1 MNERTRQDYEERI
14 LRVQMHIQKHLDRQ
28 LGIEELAGVA
38 CFSPWHF
45 NRIFRAMTGES
56 LMDYARRLKLER
68 SAWDLKYTALAVTEI
83 AFDAGYE
90 NHESFSRAFKKKFGV
105 PPKEYRVSGSHLYL
119 SPDNGMFP
127 DGSIK
132 RYGGSKMEVRI
143 ETLDEITVASVRHT
157 GSYFECGIA
166 WQKLCSNEDV
176 MKNALLPH
184 LCVGVCYDDP
194 DITEK
199 DKIRY
204 DACIR
209 VNDDYEPE
217 PGIIKQKIMGG
228 IFAILTHKGSYDGL
242 HDCYKWLYGEWLPS
256 SGYEPGIAPSLEIYR
271 NSPETTPAEELVTDI
286 CIPLHK

>member
-14 LRVQMHIQKHLDRQ
+14 LRVQMHIQKHLDSQ

-68 SAWDLKYTALAVTEI
+68 SAWDLKYTARSVTDI

-90 NHESFSRAFKKKFGV
+90 NHESFSRAFKKKFLL
-105 PPKEYRVSGSHLYL
+105 PPRDYRESGSRIEL
-119 SPDNGMFP
+119 SPENDFYP
-127 DGSIK
+127 QHTIK
-132 RYGGSKMEVRI
+132 RYGGTKMEVRI
-143 ETLDEITVASVRHT
+143 ENLEEITVASVRHT
-157 GSYFECGIA
+157 GSYFESHTA
-166 WQKLCSNEDV
+166 WQKLCGSESV
-176 MKNALLPH
+176 MKNAVMPP

-204 DACIR
+204 DACIK
-209 VNDDYEPE
+209 VNEDFIPE
-217 PGIIKQKIMGG
+217 TGVIKQKIMGG
-228 IFAILTHKGSYDGL
+228 KFAVLTHRGSYDGL
-242 HDCYKWLYGEWLPS
+242 HDCYRWLYGEWLPS
-256 SGYEPGIAPSLEIYR
+256 SGYEPGLAPSLEIYR
-271 NSPETTPAEELVTDI
+271 NSPETTPPEELVTDI
-286 CIPLHK
+286 CIPIHK